1 LEAASADPSNREII
15 KLSATLDPGHPA
27 LARSSRSADTL
38 AAPLKVGQPE
48 ILGRQSAPIWRTE
61 LRPIRS
67 AAIAGLALVA
77 LAGSLTGCQSSSDD
91 QAAGNIVI
99 GVDLELSGG
108 LATLGKTYQRALEL
122 KVEHLNESGVLGDR
136 KVRLEVKDNRSD
148 PSESLRNIN
157 EFAANPDVQAIV
169 MGSCVECVTASAPA
183 IAEARV
189 PTIALTTA
197 NVADPVAEHRYL
209 FKLGP
214 NAADNAAALVNELKR
229 QDVDDVSMLY
239 TDDSYG
245 REGLAAVK
253 AELRKADIAWSGG
266 QAVKPTDTDVSNAV
280 RKLTSQNPDALIIW
294 TTAEQATL
302 ATVNVGELGYDGK
315 LFFDAGAADSLFLDS
330 SAADSAD
337 GATMV
342 FTQTMVIDDVIANT
356 PAKALRKQW
365 FREYTSR
372 YGGYAG
378 YSSFAADALQL
389 LVDAVVAASGSGQPN
404 RDTVRD
410 VLETLR
416 LDGLS
421 GPIRLT
427 PDNHSGLMP
436 QALSMLVARN
446 GRWRLASS

>member
-1 LEAASADPSNREII
+1 M
-15 KLSATLDPGHPA
+15 
-27 LARSSRSADTL
+27 
-38 AAPLKVGQPE
+38 
-48 ILGRQSAPIWRTE
+48 
-61 LRPIRS
+61 RPIRS
-67 AAIAGLALVA
+67 TTIAGLALVV
-77 LAGSLTGCQSSSDD
+77 LAGFLTGCQSSSDD
-91 QAAGNIVI
+91 QAAGDIVI
-99 GVDLELSGG
+99 AADLELSGG

-122 KVEHLNESGVLGDR
+122 KVEHINESGVLGDR
-136 KVRLEVKDNRSD
+136 KVRLEIKDNRSD

-169 MGSCVECVTASAPA
+169 MGGCSECVTGSALA

-189 PTIALTTA
+189 PTIALTPA
-197 NVADPVAEHRYL
+197 NVAQPVAEHRYL

-229 QDVDDVSMLY
+229 QDVDEVGMLH

-253 AELRKADIAWSGG
+253 AEVRKAGIQWGG
-266 QAVKPTDTDVSNAV
+266 AQAVKTTDTDVSNAV
-280 RKLTSQNPDALIIW
+280 RRLTTDVPDALIIW
-294 TTAEQATL
+294 TTAEQAAL
-302 ATVNVGELGYDGK
+302 ATVSVGELGYDGK

-330 SAADSAD
+330 RAAASAD

-365 FREYTSR
+365 FRDYTSR

-389 LVDAVVAASGSGQPN
+389 LVDAVVATDGSGQAN
-404 RDTVRD
+404 RDAVRD

-436 QALSMLVARN
+436 QALSMLVARS